1 MIGHTVEAAGQDWQ
15 AFKNW
20 ASKADDMQINQVFK
34 QLGGKIGST
43 DVGSIRKFLIG
54 ADPKTQVM
62 ITKNLGK
69 TLNAIPGIGVAASRR
84 MAGSGL
90 AKGLGRIV
98 PGLSVASN
106 VMDVA
111 DVVTGDESLAN
122 KAMDVTAM
130 GIGGAIGMA
139 GGPLGASIGASTGKM
154 ISDGTQWLFGDK
166 KSPEQRR
173 MEEALRALQNGG
185 LI

>member
-1 MIGHTVEAAGQDWQ
+1 MENWDN
-15 AFKNW
+15 FKAW
-20 ASKADDMQINQVFK
+20 ASKADDVQIQDLFK
-34 QLGGKIGST
+34 KLGGKIGST

-54 ADPKTQVM
+54 ADPKTQIAIQKGLSRSLVQ
-62 ITKNLGK
+62 
-69 TLNAIPGIGVAASRR
+69 IPGVTTKAAAR

-98 PGLSVASN
+98 PGLSVATN

-111 DVVTGDESLAN
+111 DIVTGDESFAN

-130 GIGGAIGMA
+130 GIGGTLGAV
-139 GGPLGASIGASTGKM
+139 GGPLGVSAGASLGKM
-154 ISDGTQWLFGDK
+154 VSDGTQWLFGDK
-166 KSPEQRR
+166 KTPEQRR
-173 MEEALRALQNGG
+173 MEEALKALQNGG